1 MNKPI
6 LTTVNLTKRFGGLC
20 ATDEVSLN
28 IEQGEIHALI
38 GPNGAGKT
46 TLVGQLTGSVS
57 PDSGRVLFEGKD
69 ITTLPTYQ
77 RAHLGLVRSFQIS
90 SIFPDITVLDNIS
103 LAVQVHQGHSFRF
116 WRDARTDNSL
126 RRPAQLVLEQVGLA
140 AHADMTAAELSH
152 GAQRQ
157 LEIAM
162 AVASAPKMLLLD
174 EPMAGMG
181 PEESRGM
188 VNLLRLLKDRI
199 TILLVEHDMDAVF
212 ALSDR
217 ITVIVYGRV
226 IATGRPTEIRTNEE
240 VRRAYLGDMGL
251 AQ

>member
-1 MNKPI
+1 VTERI
-6 LTTVNLTKRFGGLC
+6 LTTENLFKHFGGLC
-20 ATDEVSLN
+20 ATDGVSLDIN
-28 IEQGEIHALI
+28 QGEIHALI

-46 TLVGQLTGSVS
+46 TLVGQLTGSIS
-57 PDSGRVLFEGKD
+57 SDSGRVFFEGKD
-69 ITTLPTYQ
+69 ITALPTYR

-116 WRDARTDNSL
+116 WCDARTDQSL
-126 RRPAQLVLEQVGLA
+126 RQPAHLVLERTGLA
-140 AHADMTAAELSH
+140 AYADITAGELSH

-162 AVASAPKMLLLD
+162 AIACAPRMLLLD
-174 EPMAGMG
+174 EPIAGLG
-181 PEESRGM
+181 HEESRRM
-188 VNLLRLLKDRI
+188 VGLLRVLKDRI

-217 ITVIVYGRV
+217 ITVMVYGRV
-226 IATGRPTEIRTNEE
+226 IATGRPAEISANEE
-240 VRRAYLGDMGL
+240 VRRAYLGDNGL